1 VIKLKKTLT
10 VLTLASILCL
20 FAVPAFAISEP
31 NAQDSLEN
39 LRKQTGYTTTDLP
52 TFIGR
57 IIKWVLGIIGVV
69 MIAMFVYGGVM
80 YATSAGNEDR
90 IETGKKVMVYTIVG
104 VIIIALAYVLTDF
117 VIDALFPTT

>member
-1 VIKLKKTLT
+1 MINLKKALT

-20 FAVPAFAISEP
+20 FAVPALAISEP
-31 NAQDSLEN
+31 NAQDQLEN
-39 LRKQTGYTTTDLP
+39 LRKQTGYTTSDLP

-69 MIAMFVYGGVM
+69 MIALFVYGGVM

-117 VIDALFPTT
+117 VIEALFPAT